1 MLVVK
6 DLQGMDLTIHEQELI
21 ENEIKRYYNDLYD
34 NKDEFITKNIG
45 DFIAEDTP

>member
-1 MLVVK
+1 MVGVK
-6 DLQGMDLTIHEQELI
+6 NLQRMNLTIHEQELI
-21 ENEIKRYYNDLYD
+21 ENEIKRYYKDLYD